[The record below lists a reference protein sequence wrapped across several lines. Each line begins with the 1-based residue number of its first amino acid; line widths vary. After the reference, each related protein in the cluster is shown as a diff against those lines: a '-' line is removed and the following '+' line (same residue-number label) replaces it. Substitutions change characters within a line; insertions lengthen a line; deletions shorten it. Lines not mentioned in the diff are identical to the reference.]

1 MPEQYK
7 FRKADEVSDEE
18 VVDHWDK
25 AATEFSSFFGEG
37 EEFYHKHIIN
47 PSVLDLVGDVGGLT
61 IIGVSKPL
69 FNGGNA
75 KGGCNAKNARFYY
88 LRTFP
93 IGYLWSECPIAA
105 RKPNRL
111 LGQCG
116 ASNTSDS
123 RKWQ

>member
-75 KGGCNAKNARFYY
+75 KRRLQCEEC
-88 LRTFP
+88 TF
-93 IGYLWSECPIAA
+93 
-105 RKPNRL
+105 L
-111 LGQCG
+111 L
-116 ASNTSDS
+116 S
-123 RKWQ
+123 